1 MTLKPTTQRV
11 PGDSELDSLR
21 SFAERLEGGESRS
34 SSSQIGLIDLF
45 YLTTLF
51 CVVVA
56 CGSFVGQA
64 AALVVCAAIVVGCV
78 VHWLPSEYGAIGGL
92 KGFGAALVCLPFVLS
107 FAGLS
112 SIGGIGFCLL
122 FPTAAY
128 VLGAI
133 YTEMR
138 ALD

>member
-1 MTLKPTTQRV
+1 MTSKPTTQRV
-11 PGDSELDSLR
+11 HDDSELESLG
-21 SFAERLEGGESRS
+21 SFAERLEGRDLRS
-34 SSSQIGLIDLF
+34 SSAQVGLIDLF
-45 YLTTLF
+45 YFTTLI

-56 CGSFVGQA
+56 CGSFVSQA
-64 AALVVCAAIVVGCV
+64 AAIVVCAAIVVGCV

-92 KGFGAALVCLPFVLS
+92 KGFGASLICLPLVLR
-107 FAGLS
+107 FAGWS